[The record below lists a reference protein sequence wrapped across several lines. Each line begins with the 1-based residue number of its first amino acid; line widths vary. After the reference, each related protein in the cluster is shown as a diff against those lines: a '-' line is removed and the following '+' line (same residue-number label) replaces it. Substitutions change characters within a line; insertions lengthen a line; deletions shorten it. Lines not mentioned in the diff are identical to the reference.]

1 MKAVGIIC
9 EYNPFHN
16 GHLYHLNKV
25 KEMFPDYAVVLVLGG
40 NFLQRGEPS
49 IINKWD
55 KTKLALSFGV
65 DLVVELPYP
74 FATQSADIFSK
85 GSVTI
90 LNHLQVEYLV
100 FGSESNDVD
109 KLIKMAKTQINN
121 PEYDLLVKDYLD
133 KGTNYPTALAKALKD
148 ILKEEVSTPND
159 ILGITYIRELLILN
173 SSIKPLTIK
182 RTNDYHSLEL
192 DNDIVSASS
201 IRKAL
206 QNKQEIISYVPELT
220 YNYLQ
225 NNLHFIDDYFPLLKY
240 KILTDINNLSIYQ
253 TVDEGIENR
262 IKKEIFNAVSTDD
275 LIHRIKTKRY
285 TYSKIRRMLT
295 HIMCNF
301 TKEDA
306 KRLTNITFI
315 RTLGFSNKG
324 KEYLNSIRKTTD
336 IKIITNFEKNN
347 DYLNLEL
354 KTTSVYASILNE
366 VDKNNLIIQ
375 EYKNKPIKKD
385 E

>member
-25 KEMFPDYAVVLVLGG
+25 KEMFPDYAIVLVLGG

-55 KTKLALSFGV
+55 KTKLALSYGV

-74 FATQSADIFSK
+74 FATQSADIFAR

-109 KLIKMAKTQINN
+109 KLIKMAKTQIDN
-121 PEYDLLVKDYLD
+121 PDYDLLVKDYLD
-133 KGTNYPTALAKALKD
+133 KGTNYPTALAKALND

-173 SSIKPLTIK
+173 SNINPLTIK

-206 QNKQEIISYVPELT
+206 QNKEEIINYVPKLT

-225 NNLHFIDDYFPLLKY
+225 NNLHFVDDYFPFLKY
-240 KILTDINNLSIYQ
+240 KILTEIDTLSIYQ

-262 IKKEIFNAVSTDD
+262 IKKEIFNATSTDD

-324 KEYLNSIRKTTD
+324 KEYINSIRKTTD

-354 KTTSVYASILNE
+354 KVTSVYSSILN
-366 VDKNNLIIQ
+366 NNDLILQ